1 MLHISIALNQIIFS
15 SFSNVE
21 NVHLEFGNVT
31 LLNVVDVSQ
40 LTIIKTQAMVR
51 KLHNYM
57 SICWGFFVMN
67 NGLLVNLVNLQ
78 NLLHY
83 IICRSKSKHDTPP
96 NSLIDSIT
104 SPKVK
109 TTG

>member
-31 LLNVVDVSQ
+31 LLNVIDVSK
-40 LTIIKTQAMVR
+40 LMIIETQIVVW

-57 SICWGFFVMN
+57 SIC
-67 NGLLVNLVNLQ
+67 
-78 NLLHY
+78 
-83 IICRSKSKHDTPP
+83 
-96 NSLIDSIT
+96 
-104 SPKVK
+104 
-109 TTG
+109 